1 MTIRWGILSAANIAK
16 NFVMPAIED
25 AGGDILAIASRSQDL
40 TEIQEKFQIPYTLND
55 YEQLLEMD
63 EIDAVYIALPNSL
76 HFKWIVKAIEYGK
89 HVLCEKPIVLSLEEL
104 QTIQRKSIEKEVKV
118 MEAFMYRFHP
128 QILET
133 KKLLEEGAIGEVLT
147 IRSQFHFTLENWTDD
162 IRVNPN
168 LGGGAL
174 YDIGCYCINVQQF
187 LLGKKIVTYHVQQ
200 GRKSNVDVHLTIQVQ
215 YEDGI
220 LGLIDCS
227 FLGEFSQSVDLI
239 GTAGSLRLPFAFRT
253 DLNQDFGVIQL
264 VQNGQLSSQ
273 HIEGNAYKNQIE
285 HFHQSIE
292 HREFQPYSFDSM
304 LEQVTI
310 LEKFQTTLKKEGV
323 IG

>member
-16 NFVMPAIED
+16 NFVMPAIEE

-40 TEIQEKFQIPYTLND
+40 TGIQKTFQIPYTLND

-76 HFKWIVKAIEYGK
+76 HFEWIVKAIEHGK

-104 QTIQRKSIEKEVKV
+104 RTIQQKSIEKKVKV

-253 DLNQDFGVIQL
+253 DLNQDFGIIQL

-273 HIEGNAYKNQIE
+273 YIEGNAYKNQIE

-292 HREFQPYSFDSM
+292 HREFQPYPFDSM
-304 LEQVTI
+304 LEQVAI
-310 LEKFQTTLKKEGV
+310 LEEFQTTLKKEGV

>member
-1 MTIRWGILSAANIAK
+1 LTIKWGILSAATIAK
-16 NFVMPAIED
+16 NYVMPAIQE
-25 AGGDILAIASRSQDL
+25 AGGNILAIASLSQDL
-40 TEIQEKFQIPYTLND
+40 TEIQQAFQIPYTLNE
-55 YEQLLEMD
+55 YNQLLDMD
-63 EIDAVYIALPNSL
+63 EIDAVYIALPNSF
-76 HFKWIVKAIEYGK
+76 HFEWIMKAIEHGK

-104 QTIQRKSIEKEVKV
+104 QIIQQKSIEKKVKV

-128 QILET
+128 QIIET

-187 LLGKKIVTYHVQQ
+187 LLDKKVVTYHVLQ

-239 GTAGSLRLPFAFRT
+239 GTEGSLRLPFAFRT

-264 VQNGQLSSQ
+264 IQNGQLSSQ

-285 HFHQSIE
+285 HFQKSIE
-292 HREFQPYSFDSM
+292 QREFQPYPFDSM
-304 LEQVTI
+304 LEQVAI
-310 LEKFQTTLKKEGV
+310 LEEFQTTLKREGV

>member
-1 MTIRWGILSAANIAK
+1 MTIKWGILSAATIAK
-16 NFVMPAIED
+16 NYVMPAIQE
-25 AGGDILAIASRSQDL
+25 AGGNILAIASRSQDL
-40 TEIQEKFQIPYTLND
+40 TEIQQAFQIPYTLND
-55 YEQLLEMD
+55 YNQLLDMD
-63 EIDAVYIALPNSL
+63 EIDAVYIALPNSF
-76 HFKWIVKAIEYGK
+76 HFEWIMKAIEHGK

-104 QTIQRKSIEKEVKV
+104 QIIQQKSIEKKVKV

-128 QILET
+128 QIIET

-168 LGGGAL
+168 LGGGTL

-187 LLGKKIVTYHVQQ
+187 LLDKKVVTYHVLQ

-239 GTAGSLRLPFAFRT
+239 GTEGSLRLPFAFRT

-264 VQNGQLSSQ
+264 IQNGQLSSQ

-285 HFHQSIE
+285 HFQKSIE
-292 HREFQPYSFDSM
+292 QREFQPYSFDSM
-304 LEQVTI
+304 LEQVAI
-310 LEKFQTTLKKEGV
+310 LEEFQTTLKREGV